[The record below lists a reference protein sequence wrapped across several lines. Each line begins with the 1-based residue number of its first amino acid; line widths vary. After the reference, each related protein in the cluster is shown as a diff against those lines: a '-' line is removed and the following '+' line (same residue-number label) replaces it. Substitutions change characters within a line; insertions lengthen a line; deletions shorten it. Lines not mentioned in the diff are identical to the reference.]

1 MTSNG
6 SIFFAGVGTTFLIL
20 GAGFGSGLFMAN
32 SALKEPTGV
41 HSPAKEEA
49 PAPIRVIL
57 PSSAQAAEPNLVPQ
71 QAEQPVPPSP
81 QAGAPLKEAQVAP
94 DRAEKSNSKKAD
106 EDKRRKRAAER
117 KARRV
122 AERRNHRPQEA
133 PVMAFGGNESFSAS
147 PSFNVFNN

>member
-1 MTSNG
+1 MASNG

-32 SALKEPTGV
+32 SALKEPTGL
-41 HSPAKEEA
+41 HSRAKEEV

-94 DRAEKSNSKKAD
+94 DKAEKSNSKKAD
-106 EDKRRKRAAER
+106 EDKRRKRAER
-117 KARRV
+117 KARRP

-133 PVMAFGGNESFSAS
+133 PVMAFGGNESLSAS
-147 PSFNVFNN
+147 PSFNVFDN